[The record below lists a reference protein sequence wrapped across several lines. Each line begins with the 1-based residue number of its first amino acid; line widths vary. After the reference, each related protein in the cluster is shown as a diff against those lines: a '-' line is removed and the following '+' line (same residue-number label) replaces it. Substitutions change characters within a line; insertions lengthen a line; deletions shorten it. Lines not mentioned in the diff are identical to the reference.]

1 MNQTFFLK
9 KDNKI
14 INKDDILNNLK
25 NNYSNNQP
33 QNTNNYST
41 NNNQNQNLSSN
52 NSIRSQNTNNYSTNN
67 NQSQNINSNNSVR
80 SQSINN
86 QSQNMIFN
94 KPQNINP
101 ILQAGIYNNNT
112 VQQDEISEYN
122 DEEDDEDDEE
132 VDVDPLV
139 FSDTNP
145 EFVNFKQNV
154 KDWVTLDDD
163 IKTLQ
168 EAIKKRKKRITE
180 LTPLIL
186 DFMKRFNINDLNTQ
200 NGQLRYTTS
209 LLAKPVNKNFLL
221 SKLGEFFKDNEKS
234 QAITTYIYDNRIKEE
249 KVKLKRVIERKKINI

>member
-1 MNQTFFLK
+1 MNQTFFFK
-9 KDNKI
+9 KDNKN

-25 NNYSNNQP
+25 NNNIFQNMNSIKSQNMNSNNQY
-33 QNTNNYST
+33 QY
-41 NNNQNQNLSSN
+41 
-52 NSIRSQNTNNYSTNN
+52 
-67 NQSQNINSNNSVR
+67 QNINSNNQYQNQNMNS
-80 SQSINN
+80 NN
-86 QSQNMIFN
+86 QYQNMNSSNNSI

-101 ILQAGIYNNNT
+101 TLNGGNYNNNT
-112 VQQDEISEYN
+112 VHQDEISEY
-122 DEEDDEDDEE
+122 DDDENEGDDDEE
-132 VDVDPLV
+132 EVDIDPLV

-168 EAIKKRKKRITE
+168 DAIKKRKKRINE
-180 LTPLIL
+180 LTPVIL

-234 QAITTYIYDNRIKEE
+234 QVLTTYIYDNRIKEE
-249 KVKLKRVIERKKINI
+249 KVKLKRVIEKKKINI

>member
-14 INKDDILNNLK
+14 INKDDLLNNL
-25 NNYSNNQP
+25 NNKQF
-33 QNTNNYST
+33 QNM
-41 NNNQNQNLSSN
+41 
-52 NSIRSQNTNNYSTNN
+52 
-67 NQSQNINSNNSVR
+67 NSNNSVR
-80 SQSINN
+80 TQNMNSNN
-86 QSQNMIFN
+86 QFQNMNSNNQFQNMNSNNQFQNMNSNNSVRTQNIN
-94 KPQNINP
+94 TNNSVKTQNINP
-101 ILQAGIYNNNT
+101 IPQGGNYNNNNNT
-112 VQQDEISEYN
+112 VHQDEISEYD
-122 DEEDDEDDEE
+122 DEEDDEEEEE
-132 VDVDPLV
+132 VNIDPLV

-168 EAIKKRKKRITE
+168 EAIKKRKKRINE
-180 LTPLIL
+180 LTPIIL

-234 QAITTYIYDNRIKEE
+234 QALTTYIYDNRIKEE

>member
-1 MNQTFFLK
+1 MNQTFILK
-9 KDNKI
+9 KDNKF

-25 NNYSNNQP
+25 NNNNQF
-33 QNTNNYST
+33 QNIN
-41 NNNQNQNLSSN
+41 SN
-52 NSIRSQNTNNYSTNN
+52 NSIRSQNSNNNNSNSNNSNSNN
-67 NQSQNINSNNSVR
+67 NQFQNINSYNTVR
-80 SQSINN
+80 SHYIR
-86 QSQNMIFN
+86 
-94 KPQNINP
+94 PQNINP
-101 ILQAGIYNNNT
+101 IPQASNYNNT
-112 VQQDEISEYN
+112 VIQDEVSEYD
-122 DEEDDEDDEE
+122 DEEDEEEE
-132 VDVDPLV
+132 VDIDPLV

-180 LTPLIL
+180 LTPVIL

-234 QAITTYIYDNRIKEE
+234 QVLTTYIYDNRIKEE
-249 KVKLKRVIERKKINI
+249 KVKLKRVIEKKKINI

>member
-25 NNYSNNQP
+25 NN
-33 QNTNNYST
+33 
-41 NNNQNQNLSSN
+41 NNNQFQNMNSN
-52 NSIRSQNTNNYSTNN
+52 NSIRSQNNN
-67 NQSQNINSNNSVR
+67 NQFENMNSNNSIRSQNNNNNQFQNINSIRSQNINSN
-80 SQSINN
+80 
-86 QSQNMIFN
+86 
-94 KPQNINP
+94 KPQ
-101 ILQAGIYNNNT
+101 GGMYNNT
-112 VQQDEISEYN
+112 VIQDEVSEYD
-122 DEEDDEDDEE
+122 DEEDEEEEDNI
-132 VDVDPLV
+132 DPLV

-168 EAIKKRKKRITE
+168 EAIKKRKKRINE
-180 LTPLIL
+180 LTPIIL

-234 QAITTYIYDNRIKEE
+234 QVLTTYIYDNRIKEE
-249 KVKLKRVIERKKINI
+249 KVKLKRVIEKKKINI

>member
-25 NNYSNNQP
+25 NNNYSNN
-33 QNTNNYST
+33 NS
-41 NNNQNQNLSSN
+41 NQF
-52 NSIRSQNTNNYSTNN
+52 
-67 NQSQNINSNNSVR
+67 QNINS
-80 SQSINN
+80 I
-86 QSQNMIFN
+86 
-94 KPQNINP
+94 KPQ
-101 ILQAGIYNNNT
+101 GGMYNNNT
-112 VQQDEISEYN
+112 VIQDEISEYD
-122 DEEDDEDDEE
+122 DEEDEDEE
-132 VDVDPLV
+132 VDIDPLV

-168 EAIKKRKKRITE
+168 EAIKKRKKRINE
-180 LTPLIL
+180 LTPIIL

-234 QAITTYIYDNRIKEE
+234 QVLTTYIYDNRIKEE
-249 KVKLKRVIERKKINI
+249 KVKLKRVIEKKKINI

>member
-1 MNQTFFLK
+1 MNQTFILR

-25 NNYSNNQP
+25 NNNYSNNNNQF
-33 QNTNNYST
+33 QNMNSNNSVRSQNINNYS
-41 NNNQNQNLSSN
+41 NSNNQFQNMNSN
-52 NSIRSQNTNNYSTNN
+52 NSIRSQN
-67 NQSQNINSNNSVR
+67 IR
-80 SQSINN
+80 
-86 QSQNMIFN
+86 
-94 KPQNINP
+94 PQNINP
-101 ILQAGIYNNNT
+101 IPQGVNYNNNT
-112 VQQDEISEYN
+112 VFQDEVSEYD
-122 DEEDDEDDEE
+122 DEEDEE
-132 VDVDPLV
+132 EETNIDPLV

-168 EAIKKRKKRITE
+168 EAIKKRKKRINE
-180 LTPLIL
+180 LTPIIL

-234 QAITTYIYDNRIKEE
+234 QVLTTYIYDNRIKEE
-249 KVKLKRVIERKKINI
+249 KVKLKRVIEKKKINI

>member
-25 NNYSNNQP
+25 NN
-33 QNTNNYST
+33 NYSH
-41 NNNQNQNLSSN
+41 NNNQFQNMNSN
-52 NSIRSQNTNNYSTNN
+52 NSIKPQNNS
-67 NQSQNINSNNSVR
+67 NQFQNINSNNSIR
-80 SQSINN
+80 N
-86 QSQNMIFN
+86 
-94 KPQNINP
+94 QNINSIKP
-101 ILQAGIYNNNT
+101 QGGIYNNNT
-112 VQQDEISEYN
+112 VIQDEVSEYN
-122 DEEDDEDDEE
+122 DEEDEEEE
-132 VDVDPLV
+132 VDIDPLV

-168 EAIKKRKKRITE
+168 EAIKKRKKRINE
-180 LTPLIL
+180 LTPIIL

-234 QAITTYIYDNRIKEE
+234 QALTTYIYDNRIKEE
-249 KVKLKRVIERKKINI
+249 KVKLKRVIEKKKINI

>member
-25 NNYSNNQP
+25 NN
-33 QNTNNYST
+33 
-41 NNNQNQNLSSN
+41 NQNQNISSNTSIRSQSQNINNYSN
-52 NSIRSQNTNNYSTNN
+52 NSIRSQNINNN
-67 NQSQNINSNNSVR
+67 NQFQNMNS
-80 SQSINN
+80 NN
-86 QSQNMIFN
+86 QSQNMNSN

-101 ILQAGIYNNNT
+101 ILNNGNYNNNT
-112 VQQDEISEYN
+112 VHQDEISEY
-122 DEEDDEDDEE
+122 DDEDDEDDE

-234 QAITTYIYDNRIKEE
+234 QVLTTYIYDNRIKEE
-249 KVKLKRVIERKKINI
+249 KVKLKRVIERKKLNI

>member
-1 MNQTFFLK
+1 MNQTFILR

-25 NNYSNNQP
+25 NNNYSNNNNQF
-33 QNTNNYST
+33 QNMNSNNSVRSQNINNYS
-41 NNNQNQNLSSN
+41 NSNNQFQNMNSN
-52 NSIRSQNTNNYSTNN
+52 NSIRSQN
-67 NQSQNINSNNSVR
+67 IR
-80 SQSINN
+80 
-86 QSQNMIFN
+86 
-94 KPQNINP
+94 PQNINP
-101 ILQAGIYNNNT
+101 IPQGVNYNNNT
-112 VQQDEISEYN
+112 VFQDEVSEYD
-122 DEEDDEDDEE
+122 DEEDEE
-132 VDVDPLV
+132 EETNIDPLV

-234 QAITTYIYDNRIKEE
+234 QVLTTYIYDNRIKEE
-249 KVKLKRVIERKKINI
+249 KVKLKRVIEKKKINI

>member
-1 MNQTFFLK
+1 MNQTFILK

-25 NNYSNNQP
+25 NNNYSNN
-33 QNTNNYST
+33 NNN
-41 NNNQNQNLSSN
+41 NNNQYQNINSN
-52 NSIRSQNTNNYSTNN
+52 NSIRSQNIN
-67 NQSQNINSNNSVR
+67 NQYQNINSNNSFR
-80 SQSINN
+80 SQNISSNN
-86 QSQNMIFN
+86 LIR
-94 KPQNINP
+94 PQNINP
-101 ILQAGIYNNNT
+101 IPQGGMYNNNNT
-112 VQQDEISEYN
+112 VIQDEISEYD
-122 DEEDDEDDEE
+122 DEEDEEEE
-132 VDVDPLV
+132 VNIDPLV

-168 EAIKKRKKRITE
+168 EAIKKRKKRINE

-234 QAITTYIYDNRIKEE
+234 QVLTTYIYDNRIKEE
-249 KVKLKRVIERKKINI
+249 KVKLKRVIEKKKINI

>member
-1 MNQTFFLK
+1 MNQTFILK

-25 NNYSNNQP
+25 NNNNQYQNISSNNSVRR
-33 QNTNNYST
+33 QNINNYSNS
-41 NNNQNQNLSSN
+41 NNNNHTSN
-52 NSIRSQNTNNYSTNN
+52 NSIRN
-67 NQSQNINSNNSVR
+67 
-80 SQSINN
+80 
-86 QSQNMIFN
+86 
-94 KPQNINP
+94 QNINP
-101 ILQAGIYNNNT
+101 IPNARNFNNT
-112 VQQDEISEYN
+112 IIQDEVSEYD
-122 DEEDDEDDEE
+122 DEEDEEDEE
-132 VDVDPLV
+132 VNIDPLV

-168 EAIKKRKKRITE
+168 DAIKKRKKRINE
-180 LTPLIL
+180 LTPIIL

-234 QAITTYIYDNRIKEE
+234 QVLTTYIYDNRIKEE

>member
-25 NNYSNNQP
+25 NN
-33 QNTNNYST
+33 NYSHN
-41 NNNQNQNLSSN
+41 NNNQFQNMNSN
-52 NSIRSQNTNNYSTNN
+52 NSIKPQNNSNN
-67 NQSQNINSNNSVR
+67 NQF
-80 SQSINN
+80 
-86 QSQNMIFN
+86 QNMNSI
-94 KPQNINP
+94 KPQS
-101 ILQAGIYNNNT
+101 GMYNNT
-112 VQQDEISEYN
+112 VIQDEVSEYD
-122 DEEDDEDDEE
+122 DEEDDEDEE
-132 VDVDPLV
+132 VNIDPLV

-168 EAIKKRKKRITE
+168 DAIKKRKKRINE
-180 LTPLIL
+180 LTPVIL

-234 QAITTYIYDNRIKEE
+234 QVLTTYIYDNRIKEE
-249 KVKLKRVIERKKINI
+249 KVKLKRVIEKKKINI

>member
-25 NNYSNNQP
+25 NN
-33 QNTNNYST
+33 NYSH
-41 NNNQNQNLSSN
+41 NNNQFQNMNSN
-52 NSIRSQNTNNYSTNN
+52 NSIKPQNNSNN
-67 NQSQNINSNNSVR
+67 NQFQNINSNNS
-80 SQSINN
+80 I
-86 QSQNMIFN
+86 
-94 KPQNINP
+94 KPQNINS
-101 ILQAGIYNNNT
+101 IKQQGGIYNNT
-112 VQQDEISEYN
+112 VIQDEISEY
-122 DEEDDEDDEE
+122 DDEE
-132 VDVDPLV
+132 EDEEEVNIDPLV

-168 EAIKKRKKRITE
+168 EAIKKRKKRINE
-180 LTPLIL
+180 LTHIIL

-234 QAITTYIYDNRIKEE
+234 QALTTYIYDNRIKEE
-249 KVKLKRVIERKKINI
+249 KVKLKRVIEKKKINI

>member
-25 NNYSNNQP
+25 NNNYSNN
-33 QNTNNYST
+33 
-41 NNNQNQNLSSN
+41 NNQFQNMNSN
-52 NSIRSQNTNNYSTNN
+52 NSIRSQNNNNN
-67 NQSQNINSNNSVR
+67 NQFQNITSNNS
-80 SQSINN
+80 I
-86 QSQNMIFN
+86 
-94 KPQNINP
+94 KPQNNNNQFQNMNSIKP
-101 ILQAGIYNNNT
+101 QGGMYNNT
-112 VQQDEISEYN
+112 VIQDEISEYD
-122 DEEDDEDDEE
+122 DEEDEDEE
-132 VDVDPLV
+132 VDIDPLV

-168 EAIKKRKKRITE
+168 EAIKKRKKRINE
-180 LTPLIL
+180 LTPIIL

-234 QAITTYIYDNRIKEE
+234 QALTTYIYDNRIKEE
-249 KVKLKRVIERKKINI
+249 KVKLKRVIEKKKINI

>member
-1 MNQTFFLK
+1 MNQTFFFK
-9 KDNKI
+9 KDNKN

-25 NNYSNNQP
+25 NNNIFQNMNSIKSQNMNSNNQYQY
-33 QNTNNYST
+33 QNMNS
-41 NNNQNQNLSSN
+41 NNQYQNMNSSN
-52 NSIRSQNTNNYSTNN
+52 NSI
-67 NQSQNINSNNSVR
+67 
-80 SQSINN
+80 
-86 QSQNMIFN
+86 

-101 ILQAGIYNNNT
+101 TLNGGNYNNNT
-112 VQQDEISEYN
+112 VHQDEISEYDD
-122 DEEDDEDDEE
+122 DENEAEDDEE
-132 VDVDPLV
+132 EVDIDPLV

-168 EAIKKRKKRITE
+168 DAIKKRKKRINE
-180 LTPLIL
+180 LTPVIL

-234 QAITTYIYDNRIKEE
+234 QVLTTYIYDNRIKEE
-249 KVKLKRVIERKKINI
+249 KVKLKRVIEKKKINI

>member
-25 NNYSNNQP
+25 NNNYSNN
-33 QNTNNYST
+33 
-41 NNNQNQNLSSN
+41 NNQF
-52 NSIRSQNTNNYSTNN
+52 
-67 NQSQNINSNNSVR
+67 QNINSNNS
-80 SQSINN
+80 I
-86 QSQNMIFN
+86 
-94 KPQNINP
+94 KPQNNNNNNQFQNINSNNSIKP
-101 ILQAGIYNNNT
+101 QNNNNQFQNINSIKPQGGMYNNT
-112 VQQDEISEYN
+112 VIQDEVSEYD
-122 DEEDDEDDEE
+122 DEEDDEEEE
-132 VDVDPLV
+132 VNIDPLV

-168 EAIKKRKKRITE
+168 EAIKKRKKRINE
-180 LTPLIL
+180 LTPIIL

-200 NGQLRYTTS
+200 NGQLRNTTS

-234 QAITTYIYDNRIKEE
+234 QALTTYIYDNRIKEE
-249 KVKLKRVIERKKINI
+249 KVKLKRVIEKKKINI

>member
-9 KDNKI
+9 KDNKN

-25 NNYSNNQP
+25 NNNIFQNMNFIKQQNSNNYSNSNNQ
-33 QNTNNYST
+33 Y
-41 NNNQNQNLSSN
+41 
-52 NSIRSQNTNNYSTNN
+52 
-67 NQSQNINSNNSVR
+67 
-80 SQSINN
+80 
-86 QSQNMIFN
+86 QNM
-94 KPQNINP
+94 NP
-101 ILQAGIYNNNT
+101 IKQGANYNNIIH
-112 VQQDEISEYN
+112 QDEISEY
-122 DEEDDEDDEE
+122 DDDEDEEEDEE
-132 VDVDPLV
+132 VNVDPLV
-139 FSDTNP
+139 FSDSNP

-168 EAIKKRKKRITE
+168 DAIKKRKKRINE
-180 LTPLIL
+180 LTPVIL

-234 QAITTYIYDNRIKEE
+234 QVLTTYIYDNRIKEE
-249 KVKLKRVIERKKINI
+249 KVKLKRVIEKKKINI

>member
-25 NNYSNNQP
+25 NN
-33 QNTNNYST
+33 
-41 NNNQNQNLSSN
+41 NQNQNISSNTSIRSQSQNINNYSN
-52 NSIRSQNTNNYSTNN
+52 NSIRSQNINNN
-67 NQSQNINSNNSVR
+67 NQFQNMNS
-80 SQSINN
+80 NN
-86 QSQNMIFN
+86 QSQNMNSN

-101 ILQAGIYNNNT
+101 ILNNGNYNNNT
-112 VQQDEISEYN
+112 VHQDEISEY
-122 DEEDDEDDEE
+122 DDEDDEDDE

-180 LTPLIL
+180 LTPVIL

-234 QAITTYIYDNRIKEE
+234 QVLTTYIYDNRIKEE
-249 KVKLKRVIERKKINI
+249 KVKLKRVIEKKKINI

>member
-14 INKDDILNNLK
+14 INKDDLLNNL
-25 NNYSNNQP
+25 NNKQF
-33 QNTNNYST
+33 QNM
-41 NNNQNQNLSSN
+41 
-52 NSIRSQNTNNYSTNN
+52 
-67 NQSQNINSNNSVR
+67 NSNNSVR
-80 SQSINN
+80 TQNIPNNNN
-86 QSQNMIFN
+86 QFQNMNSNNQFQN
-94 KPQNINP
+94 MNSNNSVKTHNINP
-101 ILQAGIYNNNT
+101 ILQGGNYNNNT
-112 VQQDEISEYN
+112 VHQDEISEYD
-122 DEEDDEDDEE
+122 DEEDDDEE
-132 VDVDPLV
+132 EVNIDPLV

-168 EAIKKRKKRITE
+168 EAIKKRKKRINE
-180 LTPLIL
+180 LTPIIL

-234 QAITTYIYDNRIKEE
+234 QALTTYIYDNRIKEE

>member
-25 NNYSNNQP
+25 NNNYSNN
-33 QNTNNYST
+33 NYSNNNYSN
-41 NNNQNQNLSSN
+41 NNNQFQNIT
-52 NSIRSQNTNNYSTNN
+52 SIKPQNNN
-67 NQSQNINSNNSVR
+67 NQF
-80 SQSINN
+80 
-86 QSQNMIFN
+86 QNMN
-94 KPQNINP
+94 SQ
-101 ILQAGIYNNNT
+101 GGMYNNNT
-112 VQQDEISEYN
+112 VIQDEISEYD
-122 DEEDDEDDEE
+122 DEEDEDEE
-132 VDVDPLV
+132 VDIDPLV

-168 EAIKKRKKRITE
+168 EAIKKRKKRINE
-180 LTPLIL
+180 LTPIIL

-221 SKLGEFFKDNEKS
+221 SKLGEFFKDTEKS
-234 QAITTYIYDNRIKEE
+234 QVLTTYIYDNRIKEE
-249 KVKLKRVIERKKINI
+249 KVKLKRVIEKKKINI

>member
-1 MNQTFFLK
+1 M
-9 KDNKI
+9 
-14 INKDDILNNLK
+14 
-25 NNYSNNQP
+25 
-33 QNTNNYST
+33 
-41 NNNQNQNLSSN
+41 
-52 NSIRSQNTNNYSTNN
+52 
-67 NQSQNINSNNSVR
+67 NSNNSV
-80 SQSINN
+80 IT
-86 QSQNMIFN
+86 
-94 KPQNINP
+94 QNINP
-101 ILQAGIYNNNT
+101 IPQGGNYNNNNNNT
-112 VQQDEISEYN
+112 VHQDEISEYD
-122 DEEDDEDDEE
+122 DEEDDDEE
-132 VDVDPLV
+132 EVNIDPLV

-168 EAIKKRKKRITE
+168 EAIKKRKKRINE
-180 LTPLIL
+180 LTPIIL

-234 QAITTYIYDNRIKEE
+234 QALTTYIYDNRIKEE

>member
-25 NNYSNNQP
+25 NSNYSNN
-33 QNTNNYST
+33 
-41 NNNQNQNLSSN
+41 NNQFQNMNSN
-52 NSIRSQNTNNYSTNN
+52 NSIKP
-67 NQSQNINSNNSVR
+67 
-80 SQSINN
+80 
-86 QSQNMIFN
+86 QNMNSIR
-94 KPQNINP
+94 PQNINH
-101 ILQAGIYNNNT
+101 IQQKGEIYNNT
-112 VQQDEISEYN
+112 IHQDEVSEYD
-122 DEEDDEDDEE
+122 DEEDEDDE
-132 VDVDPLV
+132 VDIDPLV
-139 FSDTNP
+139 FSDSNP

-168 EAIKKRKKRITE
+168 DAIKKRKKRINE
-180 LTPLIL
+180 LTPVIL

-234 QAITTYIYDNRIKEE
+234 QVLTTYIYDNRIKEE
-249 KVKLKRVIERKKINI
+249 KVKLKRVIEKKKINI

>member
-9 KDNKI
+9 KDNKN

-25 NNYSNNQP
+25 NNNIFQNMNFIKQQNSNNYSNSNNQ
-33 QNTNNYST
+33 Y
-41 NNNQNQNLSSN
+41 
-52 NSIRSQNTNNYSTNN
+52 
-67 NQSQNINSNNSVR
+67 
-80 SQSINN
+80 
-86 QSQNMIFN
+86 QNM
-94 KPQNINP
+94 NP
-101 ILQAGIYNNNT
+101 IKQGANYNNIIH
-112 VQQDEISEYN
+112 QDEISEY
-122 DEEDDEDDEE
+122 DDDEDEDEE
-132 VDVDPLV
+132 VNIDPLV

-168 EAIKKRKKRITE
+168 DAIKKRKKRINE
-180 LTPLIL
+180 LTPVIL

-234 QAITTYIYDNRIKEE
+234 QVLTTYIYDNRIKEE
-249 KVKLKRVIERKKINI
+249 KVKLKRVIEKKKINI

>member
-1 MNQTFFLK
+1 MNQTFILK

-25 NNYSNNQP
+25 NNSVKT
-33 QNTNNYST
+33 QNMT
-41 NNNQNQNLSSN
+41 SN
-52 NSIRSQNTNNYSTNN
+52 NSIRT
-67 NQSQNINSNNSVR
+67 
-80 SQSINN
+80 
-86 QSQNMIFN
+86 
-94 KPQNINP
+94 QNINP
-101 ILQAGIYNNNT
+101 SQNMNYFKPIQQQGGSYNNT
-112 VQQDEISEYN
+112 VINDEVSEYD
-122 DEEDDEDDEE
+122 DEEDEDDE
-132 VDVDPLV
+132 VDIDPLV
-139 FSDTNP
+139 FSDSNP

-168 EAIKKRKKRITE
+168 DAIKKRKKRINE
-180 LTPLIL
+180 LTPIIL

-234 QAITTYIYDNRIKEE
+234 QVLTTYIYDNRIKEE
-249 KVKLKRVIERKKINI
+249 KVKLKRVIEKKKINI

>member
-1 MNQTFFLK
+1 MN
-9 KDNKI
+9 
-14 INKDDILNNLK
+14 
-25 NNYSNNQP
+25 SNNQYQY
-33 QNTNNYST
+33 QNMN
-41 NNNQNQNLSSN
+41 SSN
-52 NSIRSQNTNNYSTNN
+52 NSI
-67 NQSQNINSNNSVR
+67 
-80 SQSINN
+80 
-86 QSQNMIFN
+86 

-101 ILQAGIYNNNT
+101 TLNGGNYNNNT
-112 VQQDEISEYN
+112 VHQDEISEYDD
-122 DEEDDEDDEE
+122 DENEAEDDEE
-132 VDVDPLV
+132 EVDIDPLV

-168 EAIKKRKKRITE
+168 DAIKKRKKRINE
-180 LTPLIL
+180 LTPIIL

-234 QAITTYIYDNRIKEE
+234 QVLTTYIYDNRIKEE
-249 KVKLKRVIERKKINI
+249 KVKLKRVIEKKKINI

>member
-1 MNQTFFLK
+1 MNQTFILR

-25 NNYSNNQP
+25 NNNYSNN
-33 QNTNNYST
+33 
-41 NNNQNQNLSSN
+41 NNN
-52 NSIRSQNTNNYSTNN
+52 NN
-67 NQSQNINSNNSVR
+67 NKFQNINSNNSVR
-80 SQSINN
+80 SQTISSNNSIR
-86 QSQNMIFN
+86 
-94 KPQNINP
+94 PQNINP
-101 ILQAGIYNNNT
+101 IPQFGNYNNNNNT
-112 VQQDEISEYN
+112 VFQDEVSEYD
-122 DEEDDEDDEE
+122 DEEDEE
-132 VDVDPLV
+132 EETNIDPLV

-234 QAITTYIYDNRIKEE
+234 QVLTTYIYDNRIKEE
-249 KVKLKRVIERKKINI
+249 KVKLKRVIEKKKINI